1 MYISYSVY
9 RSAIK
14 ILKNIWVAIK
24 IRGLLLF
31 ARIYLSLLGEQPAKD
46 DESLKD
52 SNTSSCNIYCACCP
66 KQHMDLKIGSD
77 PFETIFNSLMLLI
90 CVFVLVLLFGK
101 GFPSDYSGD

>member
-9 RSAIK
+9 RG
-14 ILKNIWVAIK
+14 LKNIWVAIK

-31 ARIYLSLLGEQPAKD
+31 VRIYSSMLGEQPAKD
-46 DESLKD
+46 DERLKD
-52 SNTSSCNIYCACCP
+52 ANTSSCNIYCACCSQ
-66 KQHMDLKIGSD
+66 QHMDLKICSD
-77 PFETIFNSLMLLI
+77 PFEPIFNSLMLLI